1 MLTPNERTHLSSPA
15 ITSRINTWNQS
26 SSGLKECGGAAVK
39 MVALKDRYDSAS
51 LFRLNQ
57 NIRPNRG
64 MANR

>member
-1 MLTPNERTHLSSPA
+1 
-15 ITSRINTWNQS
+15 
-26 SSGLKECGGAAVK
+26 